1 MSWLTSWFT
10 VSQTA
15 SSPASPQPATEQKR
29 LLEEPV
35 SKLETPS
42 PILAQTQ
49 SEQNPTSQQIV
60 QRDQPH
66 KPKVI
71 FGAGL
76 VFLGF
81 SLLITRRAFLRK
93 RFTNPLFYGN
103 SPEAQAEQAKK
114 INGTLEALEALN
126 LATINVASVALT
138 AAGGTMWY
146 YDVRSMSEVR
156 RRLKGEGRTEKE
168 AEAEFEEAMAM
179 MLARKETS
187 EPASGDKSQ

>member
-15 SSPASPQPATEQKR
+15 SSPAVPQPATEEKR
-29 LLEEPV
+29 LLEET
-35 SKLETPS
+35 LS

-49 SEQNPTSQQIV
+49 SEQDSISQPAV
-60 QRDQPH
+60 QRDRPH

-76 VFLGF
+76 VFFGF

-93 RFTNPLFYGN
+93 RFTNPQFYGN
-103 SPEAQAEQAKK
+103 SPEARVEKAKK

-126 LATINVASVALT
+126 LATINVASVAMT
-138 AAGGTMWY
+138 AAGGAMWWF
-146 YDVRSMSEVR
+146 DVRSMSEAR
-156 RRLKGEGRTEKE
+156 RMLKGEGRTEKE
-168 AEAEFEEAMAM
+168 AQAEFEEAVAM

-187 EPASGDKSQ
+187 EPAPGDKSQ